1 MTDST
6 IEDNIQII
14 LRQTNYNYAEAKDKL
29 LQNDNNYMVVIR
41 LYLNNGVLENTAVN
55 KPLSL
60 NQQTY
65 KEIRKFMAEKNK

>member
-6 IEDNIQII
+6 IEDNIEII

-29 LQNDNNYMVVIR
+29 LQNDNNYMAVIR
-41 LYLNNGVLENTAVN
+41 LYLNNGVLENTEVN

>member
-29 LQNDNNYMVVIR
+29 LQNDNNYMAVIR
-41 LYLNNGVLENTAVN
+41 LYLNNGVLENTEVN

>member
-6 IEDNIQII
+6 IEDNIEII

-29 LQNDNNYMVVIR
+29 LQNDNNYMAVIR
-41 LYLNNGVLENTAVN
+41 LYLNAGVLENTAVN

-65 KEIRKFMAEKNK
+65 KEIRNFMAEKNK

>member
-29 LQNDNNYMVVIR
+29 LQNDNNYMAVIR
-41 LYLNNGVLENTAVN
+41 LYLNNGVLENTEVN

-65 KEIRKFMAEKNK
+65 KEIRNFMAEKNK